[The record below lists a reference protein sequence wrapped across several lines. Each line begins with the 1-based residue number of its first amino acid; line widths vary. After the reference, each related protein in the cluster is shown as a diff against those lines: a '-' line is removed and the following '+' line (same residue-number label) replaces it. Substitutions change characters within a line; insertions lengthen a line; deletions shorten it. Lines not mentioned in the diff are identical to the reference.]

1 MRRRTR
7 LASLTAAVGDL
18 AASLRRARDARA
30 ELVRVYDGSG
40 HGRTLDMASNEAK
53 AALEAAIRL
62 IDGVADLRK
71 LQENGADR
79 R

>member
-1 MRRRTR
+1 MRRRNR
-7 LASLTAAVGDL
+7 LARLSAAVGDL

-30 ELVRVYDGSG
+30 ELVRMYDALGQ
-40 HGRTLDMASNEAK
+40 GRTLDPASTEAK
-53 AALEAAIRL
+53 AALEAAMRL

>member
-7 LASLTAAVGDL
+7 LASLSAAVGDL
-18 AASLRRARDARA
+18 AASVRRARDARA
-30 ELVRVYDGSG
+30 ELVRIYDASG
-40 HGRTLDMASNEAK
+40 HGRTLDPTSEDAN

-62 IDGVADLRK
+62 IDAVADLRK
-71 LQENGADR
+71 LHENGADR

>member
-7 LASLTAAVGDL
+7 LARMSAAVGDL

-30 ELVRVYDGSG
+30 EVVRIYDASG
-40 HGRTLDMASNEAK
+40 HGRPLDPASKEAN
-53 AALEAAIRL
+53 AALGAAMRL

-71 LQENGADR
+71 LHENGADGR
-79 R
+79 

>member
-18 AASLRRARDARA
+18 AASVRRARDARA
-30 ELVRVYDGSG
+30 EVVRIYDGSG
-40 HGRTLDMASNEAK
+40 HGRTVDPASKEAK

-71 LQENGADR
+71 LHENGADGR
-79 R
+79 

>member
-18 AASLRRARDARA
+18 AASVRRARDARA
-30 ELVRVYDGSG
+30 ELVRVYDASG
-40 HGRTLDMASNEAK
+40 QGRTIDAASNEAK

-71 LQENGADR
+71 LHESGADR

>member
-7 LASLTAAVGDL
+7 LARLSAAVGDL

-30 ELVRVYDGSG
+30 ELVRLYDASG
-40 HGRTLDMASNEAK
+40 HGRTLDPASTEAK
-53 AALEAAIRL
+53 AALEAAMRL

>member
-1 MRRRTR
+1 MRRRTP
-7 LASLTAAVGDL
+7 LARMSAAVGDL

-30 ELVRVYDGSG
+30 EVVRIYDASG
-40 HGRTLDMASNEAK
+40 HGHALAADSKEAK
-53 AALEAAIRL
+53 AALEAAMRL

-71 LQENGADR
+71 LHENDGDR

>member
-1 MRRRTR
+1 MRRRTPLAR
-7 LASLTAAVGDL
+7 LSAAVGDL

-30 ELVRVYDGSG
+30 ELVRVYDASG
-40 HGRTLDMASNEAK
+40 HGRTLDPASTEAK

-71 LQENGADR
+71 LHENVADR

>member
-18 AASLRRARDARA
+18 AASVRRARDARG
-30 ELVRVYDGSG
+30 ELVRIYDTSG
-40 HGRTLDMASNEAK
+40 HGRTVDPASNEAK

-62 IDGVADLRK
+62 IDGIADLRK
-71 LQENGADR
+71 LHENGADGR
-79 R
+79 

>member
-7 LASLTAAVGDL
+7 LARVSAAVGDL
-18 AASLRRARDARA
+18 SASLRRARDARA
-30 ELVRVYDGSG
+30 ELVRTYDASG
-40 HGRTLDMASNEAK
+40 HGRTLDPASNEAK
-53 AALEAAIRL
+53 AALEAAMRL

-71 LQENGADR
+71 LRENDADR

>member
-7 LASLTAAVGDL
+7 LASLSAAVGDL

-30 ELVRVYDGSG
+30 ELVRLYDASG
-40 HGRTLDMASNEAK
+40 HGRTLDPASTEAK
-53 AALEAAIRL
+53 AALEAAMRL